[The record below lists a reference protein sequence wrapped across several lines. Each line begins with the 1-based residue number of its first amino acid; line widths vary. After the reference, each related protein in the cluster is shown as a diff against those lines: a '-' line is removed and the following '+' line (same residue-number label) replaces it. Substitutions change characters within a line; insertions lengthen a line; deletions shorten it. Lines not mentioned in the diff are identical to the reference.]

1 MLQYSHFSTL
11 FSHQVRSSQIKSAMS
26 LLPEPELEW
35 YATPISPCIKK
46 TTNSK
51 SMNSGECQVHI
62 IIMCVSTLV
71 NTVVLLSS
79 VKTKGGS
86 EQESTLITLIVKIE
100 DLDKNMEKL
109 IERVERLERA
119 VVRLQNSKKELPP
132 PLPPRNVT
140 IPPTITQDVSLQISP
155 GFLVPAKLTDL

>member
-1 MLQYSHFSTL
+1 M
-11 FSHQVRSSQIKSAMS
+11 
-26 LLPEPELEW
+26 
-35 YATPISPCIKK
+35 
-46 TTNSK
+46 
-51 SMNSGECQVHI
+51 
-62 IIMCVSTLV
+62 V
-71 NTVVLLSS
+71 NIVVLLSS